1 LALFLAL
8 CLALVWVAGLV
19 RPTSAQ
25 ADAPDTQTVRYTYD
39 GAGRLVRV
47 EYGDGPSII
56 YHYDAAGNLLRRQ
69 VVHAQWIYLPI
80 VLKGA

>member
-1 LALFLAL
+1 L
-8 CLALVWVAGLV
+8 
-19 RPTSAQ
+19 PPPSAQ
-25 ADAPDTQTVRYTYD
+25 ADAPNTQTVRYHYD

-47 EYGDGPSII
+47 EYDDGPSIL